1 MLTRAFASLALA
13 AAASLP
19 ALADVNYTYASFESL
34 GYAWTDAGDEYA
46 YTINT
51 ADELLGVGDYTFE
64 ESGGAPGY
72 SSSAAVGVAHDST
85 LTSTGFH
92 LTGQARSYVSDDVG
106 YAACSAWS
114 ESTVFITF
122 TLTERSRVTLT
133 GHLGLSSYGGAP
145 SSLSNQVQLR
155 NNANQL
161 IASFSGVAQIDQS
174 LVLPAGN
181 YSFYASTSVADEIDF
196 SGGDVY
202 DTNLSTFD
210 ITLAA
215 TPSPVSIRR
224 PQAAFAPAL
233 ER

>member
-13 AAASLP
+13 AAAASS
-19 ALADVNYTYASFESL
+19 ALADLNYTYTSFESL

-51 ADELLGVGDYTFE
+51 ADELIGVGNYSFE
-64 ESGGAPGY
+64 EYGGAPGY
-72 SSSAAVGVAHDST
+72 SSSAAIGVTHDSS

-122 TLTERSRVTLT
+122 TLTERSRITLT
-133 GHLGLSSYGGAP
+133 GHLGLSSFGGAP
-145 SSLSNQVQLR
+145 SSLSNQIQLR
-155 NNANQL
+155 NSANQL
-161 IASFSGVAQIDQS
+161 LASFSGVTQIDQS
-174 LVLPAGN
+174 IILPAGN
-181 YSFYASTSVADEIDF
+181 YTFYASTSVADEIDF

-215 TPSPVSIRR
+215 TPSPLSTRR
-224 PQAAFAPAL
+224 HRTMYAPVL